1 MADLRPP
8 SRWAAADAAG
18 ASAALPLPQ
27 TVHVDGKLIG
37 LFSFDIGYEIDLEKA
52 RALTDRGETSELER
66 RRAAPASL
74 TYATPPL
81 RVPLG
86 PRSVQLGERVVAA
99 EASATIHEF
108 GALTVAVQMPL
119 SVDVDELPGLTA
131 SLTGAGTLEDAAR
144 VLLEELYQRLE
155 PAITRPGLND
165 FVEDYYVIHVVRT
178 DPPLTGPRLAAV
190 ARGPLASALR
200 CEASPLSE
208 SEIDDVFR
216 PQLSYYPHDLVVTDW
231 NVALVVD
238 DESVETVNILE
249 YLNVQLVELRFFDA
263 LLDGRLADTY
273 ARLSKPSRSV
283 PILYRP
289 YRRAI
294 RELNTMRLDVATVVE
309 RIHNALKLS
318 GDLYLAKLYTR
329 TAERLSLRAWEESV
343 AGKLQVLQ
351 SLYDVMVERVATA
364 RAEALELTIVL
375 LIVVEIGLFL
385 AGWG

>member
-1 MADLRPP
+1 MAESRPP
-8 SRWAAADAAG
+8 ARWPAAG
-18 ASAALPLPQ
+18 PAEASAAAESARSVQ
-27 TVHVDGKLIG
+27 VTGTLIG
-37 LFSFDIGYEIDLEKA
+37 LFSFDIGYEIDLA
-52 RALTDRGETSELER
+52 RARTLADRGETGELER

-74 TYATPPL
+74 AYAAPPL

-86 PRSVQLGERVVAA
+86 IRSVRPGDTAIAA
-99 EASATIHEF
+99 DASATIHDF
-108 GALTVAVQMPL
+108 GAVTISFQMPL
-119 SVDVDELPGLTA
+119 STKVEVLPVLSA
-131 SLTGAGTLEDAAR
+131 SLTGAGALEDAAR
-144 VLLEELYQRLE
+144 ALLQELYQRLE
-155 PAITRPGLND
+155 PAITRPGLNA
-165 FVEDYYVIHVVRT
+165 FVEDYYVIHVQRT
-178 DPPLTGPRLAAV
+178 EPPLTGPELATV

-216 PQLSYYPHDLVVTDW
+216 PQVSYYPHDLVVTDW

-238 DESVETVNILE
+238 DECVETVSILE

-263 LLDGRLADTY
+263 LLDARVADTY
-273 ARLSKPSRSV
+273 ARVSKSSPSL
-283 PILYRP
+283 PLLYRP

-294 RELNTMRLDVATVVE
+294 RELNMMRLDVATLVE
-309 RIHNALKLS
+309 RVHNALKLS

-329 TAERLSLRAWEESV
+329 TAERLGLRAWEESV

-351 SLYDVMVERVATA
+351 SMYDVMVERVATA

-375 LIVVEIGLFL
+375 LIVVELGLFL